1 MVIKKNIFIIIVLF
15 LCLCGCFIKCAEVN
29 ADDKK
34 KGIDLGKYSESASAH
49 FSVYNDAETI
59 GPTTGDGT
67 EKKINNIRGCGD
79 TTVISNANYGLVRT
93 AGNATYSCCP
103 PNNVKCIRWICGSS
117 AQFSMA
123 YDNAHQGDGFEEGA
137 VSKCKNSSGTVCWVG
152 QIEGVNG
159 KMTVINNNQISQKNN
174 NAQTINL
181 ADGSR
186 GMSDALQNTK
196 SNYLNSSNMQPNKL
210 TYFCDE
216 IIDPDP
222 PEDKPEDTCGQ
233 LTSLGGTTDVISG
246 VHKQDEDDYNWA
258 EYGFVWA
265 YPGES
270 ISFKDCYYSGLQTY
284 RDNQVTPLIDTGGRT
299 IEWWKTELSRQG
311 WYGNACA
318 DYGGIQ
324 NGCENNWKNRSS
336 SSNKSF
342 QSPSRIG
349 LKDTLKEKWGQDG
362 WDNGFDV
369 VGLVETSQGGA
380 AWENENPTNHEYET
394 SYSVGV
400 FDVGIPS
407 GVVVGTYAKAFE
419 GTELTQTINSRF
431 LGSQYGMPRNYGE
444 DTKGSWDCWSYCQN
458 HNNSCTYSIT
468 NGSKCKS
475 EFSGSDTD
483 CSGEV
488 STSSSFYSEGR
499 DYQPVY
505 DPITGQIT
513 GYAPTWYEEY
523 ETIYWTS
530 HSREQSNCGTD
541 TEWTDFN
548 FFGGPAT
555 HTSGILVPYNYENH
569 GEVKLSGEKI
579 YAGEKTPQE
588 IIGIA
593 VTTPRYNP
601 VTRGNYATIAPNS
614 SWTVMGYIS
623 ADSDGSS
630 NRPDNPDAC
639 GDKCEVY
646 ASGEGATFNPNG
658 NTDGDSIEVF
668 RGGPYNLWDTEA
680 GNYFC
685 VVTVISSATSG
696 EYTNM
701 SPFGDGSWNSSSPA
715 CRIISKK
722 PTFQIRGGGLYIES
736 GKVGRTA
743 ETSKKNNIEG
753 QYSYS
758 KEGYIGGS
766 YTSNYYSW
774 VDQSSTIAKT
784 AEFYKFAS
792 GAAINK
798 KKNSDYEE
806 DGTVS
811 EISDFSGLLFSVGVD
826 EKTLNSRKFQP
837 LTLPTPNIATT
848 NNRLDGIGTTLNT
861 SFKSVIVNTL
871 MNGNSSNPN
880 TQVISSCNIG
890 GINLEK
896 GKRAIIN
903 CNGDLTIGGNIQY
916 TGSLDKIA
924 DVPVAIIHA
933 SNIIISPNVTRI
945 DGWLIVDNTLNT
957 CSGNSNVLENPACK
971 NSLTI
976 NGPVVAHTILLNRT
990 YGNGA
995 GYRSTYPAELF
1006 NLSTATYLYSAA
1018 GSREMNPSAMQNV
1031 YTRELAPR
1039 YQKFM
1044 K

>member
-1 MVIKKNIFIIIVLF
+1 MSRKTTKRCGMVIKKNIFIIIVLF

-29 ADDKK
+29 ADNKK
-34 KGIDLGKYSESASAH
+34 KGIELEDYDDGIDDT
-49 FSVYNDAETI
+49 SVYDA
-59 GPTTGDGT
+59 
-67 EKKINNIRGCGD
+67 EKKIGGTTADDAVKKITNVRGCGD
-79 TTVISNANYGLVRT
+79 TEVIGHVSYGGEDFVRT
-93 AGNATYSCCP
+93 AGTATYNCCP
-103 PNNVKCIRWICGSS
+103 PNNVKCVRWICGSA

-123 YDNAHQGDGFEEGA
+123 YDNSHSGSGFNNDM
-137 VSKCKNSSGTVCWVG
+137 VSTCKNSSGTVCWVG
-152 QIEGVNG
+152 QLEGANGGMGVVN
-159 KMTVINNNQISQKNN
+159 TNQITVKGNDSY
-174 NAQTINL
+174 TINL
-181 ADGSR
+181 GTGGY
-186 GMSDALQNTK
+186 GMPDSLKNTK
-196 SNYLNSSNMQPNKL
+196 SNYLNANPGMTEK
-210 TYFCDE
+210 TMAYFCDE
-216 IIDPDP
+216 LTEEEEIKEE
-222 PEDKPEDTCGQ
+222 PEDKCEK
-233 LTSLGGTTDVISG
+233 LKSLGGTTDVISG
-246 VHKQDEDDYNWA
+246 VHKQDEGDYNWA

-284 RDNQVTPLIDTGGRT
+284 RNRQVTPLTDDDGKK
-299 IEWWKTELSRQG
+299 IETWKAILRPKGVLTFGDECANDPTPSVGCNSDSQWKSRHG
-311 WYGNACA
+311 AESKKFN
-318 DYGGIQ
+318 
-324 NGCENNWKNRSS
+324 
-336 SSNKSF
+336 
-342 QSPSRIG
+342 SPATM
-349 LKDTLKEKWGQDG
+349 TLKQTLKKEWGQDG

-369 VGLVETSQGGA
+369 VGLVSTSQGGA
-380 AWENENPTNHEYET
+380 AWEDENPKKHEYEDT
-394 SYSVGV
+394 YSVGA
-400 FDVGIPS
+400 FDVGIPE
-407 GVVVGTYAKAFE
+407 GVVVSASAKVYG
-419 GTELTQTINSRF
+419 GTELIQTVKSRF
-431 LGSQYGMPRNYGE
+431 LDTQYNMPRVYE
-444 DTKGSWDCWSYCQN
+444 DDPHQSWQCWRYCARHEGGCDTYDNSDCEPEYTS
-458 HNNSCTYSIT
+458 
-468 NGSKCKS
+468 GAASKC
-475 EFSGSDTD
+475 SGT
-483 CSGEV
+483 E
-488 STSSSFYSEGR
+488 R
-499 DYQPVY
+499 
-505 DPITGQIT
+505 TGSN
-513 GYAPTWYEEY
+513 YLSA
-523 ETIYWTS
+523 
-530 HSREQSNCGTD
+530 EQSSDHKPHNYVYWVSYSSEMSTCQTAYLWN
-541 TEWTDFN
+541 EFN
-548 FFGGPAT
+548 FYGGPAM

-569 GEVKLSGEKI
+569 GEAKLSGERI

-614 SWTVMGYIS
+614 SWAVMGYIS

-630 NRPDNPDAC
+630 NRPDHPGAC

-646 ASGEGATFNPNG
+646 ASGGGMTFNPNG
-658 NTDGDSIEVF
+658 NTGGDSIEVF

-685 VVTVISSATSG
+685 VVTVVSSATSG

-701 SPFGDGSWNSSSPA
+701 SPFGDGAWNSSSPA

-743 ETSKKNNIEG
+743 ETSKKNNVEG

-758 KEGYIGGS
+758 KEGYISGS

-798 KKNSDYEE
+798 KSTNSYVE
-806 DGTVS
+806 DDVTS
-811 EISDFSGLLFSVGVD
+811 KTSSFSGLLFSVGVD
-826 EKTLNSRKFQP
+826 EKVLNSRKFQP
-837 LTLPTPNIATT
+837 LTLPTPNIVAAS
-848 NNRLDGIGTTLNT
+848 NRLDGIGTTLNT

-880 TQVISSCNIG
+880 TQVISSCNIS
-890 GINLEK
+890 GISLEK

-933 SNIIISPNVTRI
+933 NNITISPNVTRI
-945 DGWLIVDNTLNT
+945 DGWLITDNTLNT

-1039 YQKFM
+1039 Y
-1044 K
+1044 